1 MSLQDFQ
8 LPASGDCQF
17 TPLTAEN
24 AAQWDEVI
32 ARQPQQAVGYQ
43 RVLADYQHHYFS
55 TAFPLYRQ
63 LDCLLMWGQQVV
75 GLWPLAVYGQAD
87 TLTVSSNLNGAR
99 GIVPPLL
106 IPGLSEKQEKAISRA
121 WLQALGALANDLGA
135 AAQSNLRVAS
145 TGPWLSAPHWYNQLL
160 LQGASLVARHRIVAD
175 LTLSEADYHKQ
186 LRKSYKALINNASK
200 LWETTLD
207 DRGDANLFAEFQ
219 TLHEQVAGRKTR
231 PQETWDQQFA
241 AIATGAAFAVY
252 LHDSGGRLIGAS
264 LYNCS
269 RDEVYYAVGAYDRAL
284 FDQPVAHLSIHEAI
298 THARSSG
305 RKTLILGDRP
315 FPGDKPA
322 PNDKE
327 AKIAFFKEGF
337 ATALQLLPSLDI
349 AAASLQAE
357 AKLAAGESA

>member
-8 LPASGDCQF
+8 FPGNGDCHF
-17 TPLTAEN
+17 IALTAEN
-24 AAQWDEVI
+24 AAQWDQVL
-32 ARQPQQAVGYQ
+32 ACQPHQAVGYQ
-43 RVLADYQHHYFS
+43 RVLADYQHRYFS

-63 LDCLLMWGQQVV
+63 LDCLLMWGREVV
-75 GLWPLAVYGQAD
+75 GLWPLAVYGQAES
-87 TLTVSSNLNGAR
+87 LTVSSNLNGAR

-106 IPGLSEKQEKAISRA
+106 VPGLSAKQDKAISRA
-121 WLQALGALANDLGA
+121 WVQALGMLAKELGA
-135 AAQSNLRVAS
+135 AAQTSWRVAS
-145 TGPWLSAPHWYNQLL
+145 ATPWLSAPHWYSQLS

-200 LWETTLD
+200 LWKTMLD
-207 DRGDANLFAEFQ
+207 DSGDATLFAEFQ
-219 TLHEQVAGRKTR
+219 ALHEQVAGRKTR
-231 PQETWDQQFA
+231 PQQTWDRQFS
-241 AIATGAAFAVY
+241 AIAAGAAFAVY
-252 LHDSGGRLIGAS
+252 LRDSSGRMIGAS